1 MQYNQNEAEFPSLR
15 PDNID
20 KETTMTSTQKRFYCL
35 ISAGLLVICLNS
47 PNRWL
52 HGNNAQILTATRAA
66 EHPIQFQG
74 GPNEQLRKLLQERY
88 DVLRAAVGLL
98 NQQYGAGRVGI
109 LEIRDAIIEMLHAE
123 AEMSSTKTER
133 IKVYEK
139 LVKILQ
145 EQDKPLA
152 EAVNTGRVTQ
162 MEFLRARASTL
173 QAEIDLEKLRF
184 PQNISQ

>member
-1 MQYNQNEAEFPSLR
+1 
-15 PDNID
+15 
-20 KETTMTSTQKRFYCL
+20 MTSTQKRISYL
-35 ISAGLLVICLNS
+35 ISAGLLLICLTS
-47 PNRWL
+47 PNRWF
-52 HGNNAQILTATRAA
+52 HGNKAQLLTAARGA

-109 LEIRDAIIEMLHAE
+109 LEIRDAIIEMFHAE
-123 AEMSSTKTER
+123 AEMSSSNTER

-139 LVKILQ
+139 LVTILQ

-152 EAVNTGRVTQ
+152 EAVNAGRVTQ

-173 QAEIDLEKLRF
+173 QAEIQLEKLRL
-184 PQNISQ
+184 PQEISQ

>member
-1 MQYNQNEAEFPSLR
+1 
-15 PDNID
+15 
-20 KETTMTSTQKRFYCL
+20 MTSTKKRINCL
-35 ISAGLLVICLNS
+35 ISAGLLLLCLTT
-47 PNRWL
+47 PNLWL
-52 HGNNAQILTATRAA
+52 QGNKAQILTTAHGA

-74 GPNEQLRKLLQERY
+74 APNEQLRKLLQERY
-88 DVLRAAVGLL
+88 DILRAAAGLL

-109 LEIRDAIIEMLHAE
+109 LEIREAIIEMLHAE
-123 AEMSSTKTER
+123 AEMASTNTER

-152 EAVNTGRVTQ
+152 EAVNAGRITQ

-173 QAEIDLEKLRF
+173 RAEIDLEKLRL
-184 PQNISQ
+184 PKEISQ

>member
-1 MQYNQNEAEFPSLR
+1 
-15 PDNID
+15 
-20 KETTMTSTQKRFYCL
+20 MTSTQKRFCCL
-35 ISAGLLVICLNS
+35 ISAGLLLICLTS

-52 HGNNAQILTATRAA
+52 HGNKAQLLTTARGA

-74 GPNEQLRKLLQERY
+74 APNEQLRKLLQERY

-98 NQQYGAGRVGI
+98 NQQYSAGRVGI
-109 LEIRDAIIEMLHAE
+109 LEIRDAIIEMFHAE

-139 LVKILQ
+139 LVTLLQ
-145 EQDKPLA
+145 EQDKRLA
-152 EAVNTGRVTQ
+152 EVVNAGRVTQ

-173 QAEIDLEKLRF
+173 QAEIQLEKLRL
-184 PQNISQ
+184 PQDTPQ

>member
-1 MQYNQNEAEFPSLR
+1 
-15 PDNID
+15 
-20 KETTMTSTQKRFYCL
+20 MTSTQKRISYL
-35 ISAGLLVICLNS
+35 ISAGLLLICLTS
-47 PNRWL
+47 PNRWF
-52 HGNNAQILTATRAA
+52 HGNKAQLLTAAHGA

-109 LEIRDAIIEMLHAE
+109 LEIRDAIIEMFHAE
-123 AEMSSTKTER
+123 AEMSSSNTER

-139 LVKILQ
+139 LVTILQ

-152 EAVNTGRVTQ
+152 EAVNAGRVTQ

-173 QAEIDLEKLRF
+173 QAEIQLEKLRL
-184 PQNISQ
+184 PQEISQ